1 MNRNT
6 VPEMISATLSR
17 SVAKLEL
24 DLADVRVFLLACLV
38 PANDAWALVSVLV
51 SRKERFLRR
60 DYSLHSAWGSPHGK
74 RLNRE
79 FVGRIEGSWRAIMTE
94 RKGPKVWTKTTN
106 RYSLQRPYCSPRQ

>member
-38 PANDAWALVSVLV
+38 PAKDAWAL
-51 SRKERFLRR
+51 E
-60 DYSLHSAWGSPHGK
+60 
-74 RLNRE
+74 
-79 FVGRIEGSWRAIMTE
+79 AI
-94 RKGPKVWTKTTN
+94 R
-106 RYSLQRPYCSPRQ
+106 